1 MFSLIKPCQ
10 WQTEMFI
17 AEFSIR
23 LQDIGEEEINEKYMC
38 LAAKSRLNAQHF
50 ASGKENS

>member
-1 MFSLIKPCQ
+1 
-10 WQTEMFI
+10 MFI

-23 LQDIGEEEINEKYMC
+23 LKDTSEEEINEKYMH
-38 LAAKSRLNAQHF
+38 LAAKFGLNAQHF